1 MAANARHRWCVALLS
16 GWVALA
22 PSAAIASDRL
32 NFVSCP
38 IVRDTSSV
46 PCWLAEYD
54 GQLYFLT
61 IQSDVSAPVTPPW
74 LGHRVLVEGTVSGEP
89 SICGGTV
96 LKPVHLSVLPD
107 RDASCTTMLPAE
119 DRYNLTFEPP
129 RPPGPSRGR
138 LAFDPGPGAGP
149 QPAARPSTDEFVVS
163 YAFDGLVAF
172 NHAGLLSEVLT
183 FAQSVKA
190 RVIEITGYRGAVRLS
205 NGQTMV
211 EEASIARRRAEQL
224 AMLLRGANLTTP
236 QYKIEWQDRA
246 APADGVDDHL
256 MRRAVIRV
264 RR

>member
-1 MAANARHRWCVALLS
+1 MAAHSRHRRWSALLAA
-16 GWVALA
+16 WVAFA
-22 PSAAIASDRL
+22 PATIASDRL

-46 PCWLAEYD
+46 PCWLAEHD
-54 GQLYFLT
+54 GELYFLT
-61 IQSDVSAPVTPPW
+61 VQSDVSAPVTPPW
-74 LGHRVLVEGTVSGEP
+74 LGHRVLIEGTISNEP
-89 SICGGTV
+89 RICGGIV
-96 LKPVHLSVLPD
+96 LKPVHLSVLPE

-138 LAFDPGPGAGP
+138 LAFDSGPAAAP
-149 QPAARPSTDEFVVS
+149 QPVTRPTTREFVVS
-163 YAFDGLVAF
+163 YAFDGQVAF
-172 NHAGLLSEVLT
+172 NHAALLSEVLA
-183 FAQSVKA
+183 FAQAVKA
-190 RVIEITGYRGAVRLS
+190 RSVEIIGYRGAVRLS

-236 QYKIEWQDRA
+236 EYKVQWQDRA
-246 APADGVDDHL
+246 AQADGVDDHL

-264 RR
+264 RP